1 MCSARVLGATHP
13 VYYPS
18 AFLCFSFPFFFFF
31 LFCPLSWSI
40 FPLFLFA
47 FCVVRCSCFHP
58 VLVVSSLPP
67 LPFSL
72 ALFSFHVVF
81 LISSC
86 QLFFLGYVVC
96 VLCYVLCVCL
106 GTFLLYVVFS
116 DPLSERGPAF
126 LIYYYYYYYCFVF
139 SRRCSP
145 MSLIG

>member
-18 AFLCFSFPFFFFF
+18 AFLCFSFPFFFFSF
-31 LFCPLSWSI
+31 LPSFVVYFSSLSLCLLCCS
-40 FPLFLFA
+40 LFLLP
-47 FCVVRCSCFHP
+47 SCFGGFF
-58 VLVVSSLPP
+58 VTSLTILASSVFIPRC
-67 LPFSL
+67 
-72 ALFSFHVVF
+72 F